1 MFRPDSQILIA
12 AHKYA
17 GASDI
22 MSRVRYAYEMLPS
35 WIKAGVT
42 QYNRNSIEFDNGSK
56 ISATTTTEN
65 TGRGMSLTLVYCDE
79 FAFVQPPEKAKEFW
93 TSLSPT
99 LSTGGK
105 CMITSTPNSDEDQFA
120 LIWKEANKRFD
131 EYGND
136 QEVGTNGFYAMKA
149 HWSEHPDRDQAW
161 ADAEK
166 ARIGDERFRREHEC
180 EFLIYDETLISSTHL
195 IDMEAQAP
203 VEVTGQVRWFK
214 RPTPGM
220 TYMVSL
226 DPAMGTGGDY
236 AAIQVFELPTF
247 EQVAEWHHNTT
258 PMNQQVRILQS
269 ITKHIHDTIMEKDQS
284 ASPQIF
290 YSMENNSIGEA
301 ALLRV
306 MDIGEENIPG
316 MFLSEPIRKGHRRKF
331 RRGFNTT
338 AKHKIDACTKFKELV
353 ENNKMKINS
362 QLLLSELKDFVAS
375 GMSFKAKA
383 GQHDDL
389 VSACLLM
396 TRMIKTLADFDP
408 KIFEKWT
415 DRTSELKPMPV
426 FGSFYG

>member
-1 MFRPDSQILIA
+1 
-12 AHKYA
+12 
-17 GASDI
+17 
-22 MSRVRYAYEMLPS
+22 MLPS

-56 ISATTTTEN
+56 IMATTTTEN
-65 TGRGMSLTLVYCDE
+65 TGRGMSLTMIYCDE

-105 CMITSTPNSDEDQFA
+105 CLITSTPNSDEDQFA
-120 LIWKEANKRFD
+120 MIWKEANKRFD

-136 QEVGTNGFYAMKA
+136 KIVGTNGFYAMKA
-149 HWSEHPDRDQAW
+149 HWNEHPDRDEAW
-161 ADAEK
+161 ATAERS
-166 ARIGDERFRREHEC
+166 RIGEERFRREHEC
-180 EFLIYDETLISSTHL
+180 EFLIYDETLINSTTL
-195 IDMEAQAP
+195 MDLEASAP
-203 VEVTGQVRWFK
+203 VETTGQVRWFK

-220 TYMVSL
+220 TYLTSL
-226 DPAMGTGGDY
+226 DPAMGTGGDF

-258 PMNQQVRILQS
+258 PMNQQVRILQQ
-269 ITKHIHDTIMEKDQS
+269 INKHIHDTIMEKDSS
-284 ASPQIF
+284 ATPQIF
-290 YSMENNSIGEA
+290 YSMENNTIGEA

-306 MDIGEENIPG
+306 MDIGEENIIG

-353 ENNKMKINS
+353 EGNKMKLNS
-362 QLLLSELKDFVAS
+362 QLLISELKDFVAS
-375 GMSFKAKA
+375 GMSFKAKP

-389 VSACLLM
+389 VSSCLLM

-415 DRTSELKPMPV
+415 NRSTEQTAPMPI
-426 FGSFYG
+426 FANLYG